1 MAVKCNVKR
10 CLWLALVV
18 LMSWVLILEG
28 KAVVDAILAHP
39 DLTVRHAYPWNTA
52 VKIALVLEEIQMT
65 PFFLLGVIIGP
76 YEKWYRI

>member
-1 MAVKCNVKR
+1 MTTGTKGKRVGIFSGEGVTMAVKCNVKR

-39 DLTVRHAYPWNTA
+39 DLTVRDDNHLCWSLQ
-52 VKIALVLEEIQMT
+52 KMT
-65 PFFLLGVIIGP
+65 VF
-76 YEKWYRI
+76 YTKS

>member
-39 DLTVRHAYPWNTA
+39 DLTVRDDNHLGWSLQ
-52 VKIALVLEEIQMT
+52 KMT
-65 PFFLLGVIIGP
+65 VF
-76 YEKWYRI
+76 YTKS